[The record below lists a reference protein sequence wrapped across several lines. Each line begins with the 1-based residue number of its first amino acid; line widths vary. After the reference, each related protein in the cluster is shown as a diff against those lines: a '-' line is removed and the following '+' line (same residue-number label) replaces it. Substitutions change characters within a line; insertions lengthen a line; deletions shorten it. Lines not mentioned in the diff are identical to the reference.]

1 MIMAT
6 DDELGLANVIRALR
20 AELEES
26 ITAGSAAKV
35 RFKPGDVQ
43 VELKVSVEKKADGK
57 AGVRF
62 KVLSFV
68 DIDVGGGGSYAHE
81 AVQTIRMSLSP
92 IVIGQDGRPS
102 DDQLISS
109 DEREVTR
116 R

>member
-1 MIMAT
+1 MAT
-6 DDELGLANVIRALR
+6 DEELGLANVIRALR

-35 RFKPGDVQ
+35 RFKPGDI
-43 VELKVSVEKKADGK
+43 EIEFKVSVEKKADGK

-68 DIDVGGGGSYAHE
+68 DIDAGGGGSYARE
-81 AVQTIRMSLSP
+81 AVQTIKMSLSP
-92 IVIGQDGRPS
+92 VITGPDGTPAVN
-102 DDQLISS
+102 QLISG
-109 DEREVTR
+109 DEQEVTR